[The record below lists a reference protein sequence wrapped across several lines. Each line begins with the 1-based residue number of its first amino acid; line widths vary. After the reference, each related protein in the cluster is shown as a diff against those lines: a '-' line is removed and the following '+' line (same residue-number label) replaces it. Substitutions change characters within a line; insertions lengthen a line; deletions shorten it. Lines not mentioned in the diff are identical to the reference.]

1 MSEEKLIGKVSH
13 YFDRI
18 FVAAI
23 KLESELKVGTEVHF
37 IGHGADFTQ
46 VISSI
51 QMNNE
56 EAKMG
61 AVGDE
66 IGTKVDE
73 KVKTGTEVRL
83 SAGE

>member
-1 MSEEKLIGKVSH
+1 MSEEKLIGVVSH

-18 FVAAI
+18 SVAAI
-23 KLESELKVGTEVHF
+23 KLEDELKVGSEVHF

-46 VISSI
+46 AISSM

-56 EAKMG
+56 EVQMG
-61 AVGDE
+61 SSGDE

-73 KVKTGTEVRL
+73 KVKPGTEVRL
-83 SAGE
+83 VA

>member
-18 FVAAI
+18 SVAAI
-23 KLESELKVGTEVHF
+23 KLEDKLKAGAEVHF

-46 VISSI
+46 VISSM

-56 EAKMG
+56 EIQMG
-61 AVGDE
+61 AKGDE

-83 SAGE
+83 VA

>member
-1 MSEEKLIGKVSH
+1 MSEEKLIGTVSH

-18 FVAAI
+18 SVAAI
-23 KLESELKVGTEVHF
+23 KLSDELKAGTEVHF

-46 VISSI
+46 VISSM

-56 EAKMG
+56 DIQMAK
-61 AVGDE
+61 VGDE

-73 KVKTGTEVRL
+73 KVKSGTEVRL
-83 SAGE
+83 VV